1 MKNKN
6 QKKEEFATVNVLP
19 GKTNA
24 CVKNLMKQ
32 MGITDANE
40 AVRRINSGEWIAQPN
55 IRLIDCNT
63 APFVPENWSV
73 EQHIK
78 GGLITFDSTK
88 ITLWLSDQQKNGRVT
103 GYELRQELTNKPVL
117 NANVL
122 DYLLAHQKE
131 IPEEWKNQYT
141 FFWSTIY
148 RDSDGDVVVRCLV
161 WDGSQWRWGFSWLD
175 IDFGSDRPAAL
186 AS

>member
-1 MKNKN
+1 MKK
-6 QKKEEFATVNVLP
+6 KKEAFATVNVLP
-19 GKTNA
+19 GRMNA
-24 CVKNLMKQ
+24 CIKNLMKQ
-32 MGITDANE
+32 MNITDANE
-40 AVRRINSGEWIAQPN
+40 AVRRINSGKWIAQPN

-88 ITLWLSDQQKNGRVT
+88 ITLWLSDQQKHGSIIGHDLRK
-103 GYELRQELTNKPVL
+103 ELANKPVL

-122 DYLLAHQKE
+122 DHLLQHQE
-131 IPEEWKNQYT
+131 LIPEEWKKYNIP
-141 FFWSTIY
+141 FWGTIY
-148 RDSDGDVVVRCLV
+148 RYSSGSLVVRCLY
-161 WDGSQWRWGFSWLD
+161 WYGSRWHWCCLWLGYV
-175 IDFGSDRPAAL
+175 FNSDDPAAL